1 MVSKLIQRMRMMKNE
16 ELSMKNS
23 LNKRTFVA
31 IELETLKRIEV
42 IHLELETLGNS
53 TMLLNLHFV
62 ITLLVNLDAKQ
73 DETRV
78 CKSVVAR

>member
-16 ELSMKNS
+16 ELSMKNY
-23 LNKRTFVA
+23 LNKRNFVA

-42 IHLELETLGNS
+42 IHLEMETLGNS
-53 TMLLNLHFV
+53 NMLLILHFV

-78 CKSVVAR
+78 CESVIAR